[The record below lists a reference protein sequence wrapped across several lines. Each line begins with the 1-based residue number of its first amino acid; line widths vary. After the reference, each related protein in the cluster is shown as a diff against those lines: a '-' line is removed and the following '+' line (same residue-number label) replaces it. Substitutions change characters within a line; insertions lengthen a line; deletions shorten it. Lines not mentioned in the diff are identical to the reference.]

1 MLYEPDTVWGRTV
14 DGDSEIA
21 KPTSGLSLTQ
31 RRVLKRLAHPRPFAT
46 FAAQNRLPPPKLEHE
61 LMALAKLRLVAYQR
75 PGAPRPV
82 TAPPDDRSPRALP
95 PVQAAAFAQ
104 LQPAA
109 PAARALASG
118 AAATAPP
125 KAGSA
130 TARRDDSSGKSQQTI
145 SIAILLP
152 LCVAAAALGI
162 VSVLLIL
169 G

>member
-21 KPTSGLSLTQ
+21 KPTNGLSLTQ

-75 PGAPRPV
+75 PGAERPV
-82 TAPPDDRSPRALP
+82 TAPADDLSRPALP
-95 PVQAAAFAQ
+95 PLQSAAVAQ
-104 LQPAA
+104 LQPTA
-109 PAARALASG
+109 PAARPSASD
-118 AAATAPP
+118 AAAKSPP
-125 KAGSA
+125 KAGTA
-130 TARRDDSSGKSQQTI
+130 TARREDSADKARQTI

-152 LCVAAAALGI
+152 LCFAAAALGI
-162 VSVLLIL
+162 ASVLLIL
-169 G
+169 D

>member
-1 MLYEPDTVWGRTV
+1 MLLEPDTVWGRTV

-21 KPTSGLSLTQ
+21 KPKSGLSLIQ
-31 RRVLKRLAHPRPFAT
+31 RRVLRRLEHPRPFAT

-75 PGAPRPV
+75 PGSPRPC
-82 TAPPDDRSPRALP
+82 TAPPVDRSRPAMPPPRLAALAN
-95 PVQAAAFAQ
+95 VQPTV
-104 LQPAA
+104 PAA
-109 PAARALASG
+109 KAPASELAAKAPPQEGIVSARRQDASG
-118 AAATAPP
+118 N
-125 KAGSA
+125 
-130 TARRDDSSGKSQQTI
+130 ARQTI

-162 VSVLLIL
+162 ACVLLIL